1 MGIIVHPAG
10 RFRRKCAKSV
20 LDVCTRAVTCDHR
33 RVESRHR
40 NLFCLFPGSGL
51 QKYHVHASSNPRQE
65 LWKLPVEGQPPAQ
78 EIESPFKARQVRKML
93 YRGLGD
99 AAAAAALSGA
109 GRKPESSLTVS
120 EIKQLLEAGGGE
132 EAGGVDYRDCFEKR
146 ELVDRLVSARDKL
159 PQNVKNQLEALLSSQ
174 AALADA
180 GAEGPFDRLFMDEQN
195 TVNLFKR
202 CAPTVVQV
210 TTSNVRQG
218 IFTLDLDEIPRG
230 TGSGFVWDLDGH
242 IVTNYHVIT
251 GAQRAKIGLKD
262 GRSYDA
268 TLVGAYPDS
277 DIAVLKIN
285 VPASDGPIVPISVG
299 SSANLQVGQKCF
311 AIGNPFGLDQSL
323 SSGIISGLGRDM
335 KSISGRQIRGVVQ
348 TDAAINPGNS
358 GGPLLDSR
366 GNLVGVNTMIYSPS
380 GASSG
385 VGFAVPSDAV
395 RRIVNEIIKNK
406 RVQRAGLGVYCAS
419 DSQTRNLGLRGAL
432 ILSMNEGGAAA
443 RANLRSTARDWKG
456 NIVLGDVIVA
466 VDDQKVGTVE
476 DLQAAIEG
484 YSVGD
489 DVKITILRG
498 NKQARVSVKLQE
510 IKG

>member
-1 MGIIVHPAG
+1 VPRAFSTFARELSRATTGASNRATGTCFASFPARGSRSITFTPAAIPDRSFGSFQSKDSHPPKKLSLHSKPGKFA
-10 RFRRKCAKSV
+10 RCF
-20 LDVCTRAVTCDHR
+20 TAVSAT
-33 RVESRHR
+33 S
-40 NLFCLFPGSGL
+40 
-51 QKYHVHASSNPRQE
+51 
-65 LWKLPVEGQPPAQ
+65 
-78 EIESPFKARQVRKML
+78 
-93 YRGLGD
+93 
-99 AAAAAALSGA
+99 AAAAALSAA

-120 EIKQLLEAGGGE
+120 EIKQLL